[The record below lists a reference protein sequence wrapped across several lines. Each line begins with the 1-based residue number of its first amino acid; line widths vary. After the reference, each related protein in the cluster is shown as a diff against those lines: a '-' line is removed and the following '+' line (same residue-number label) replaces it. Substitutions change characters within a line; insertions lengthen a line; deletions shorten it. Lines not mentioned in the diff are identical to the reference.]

1 MSIVEKLNEEI
12 KNCMKTKQEERLS
25 VVRMLK
31 SKILLVNAR
40 GDISDEDAIAIIKK
54 YSKNLKETISIT
66 KEQGRDD
73 AAKEAESE
81 LLIVQEFLPPEMTE
95 DQLKIIIEKAVSDL
109 GEGLTKADMGKVM
122 KTVMPLCKGADG
134 NVVKNIV
141 SSLLK

>member
-40 GDISDEDAIAIIKK
+40 GDISDEEAVAIIRK
-54 YSKNLKETISIT
+54 YSKNLKETIAIT
-66 KEQGRDD
+66 KEQGRDE

-81 LLIVQEFLPPEMTE
+81 LAIVQEFLPPEMTE
-95 DQLKIIIEKAVSDL
+95 DQLKIIIQKAVSEL

-122 KTVMPLCKGADG
+122 KAVMPLCKGADG
-134 NVVKNIV
+134 NAVKNIV

>member
-40 GDISDEDAIAIIKK
+40 GDVPDDEAVSIIKK
-54 YSKNLKETISIT
+54 YAKNLKETITVT
-66 KEQGRDD
+66 KEQGRDQ

-81 LLIVQEFLPPEMTE
+81 LLIVQEFLPAEMSE
-95 DQLKIIIEKAVSDL
+95 DELKVIIEKAVSEL
-109 GEGLTKADMGKVM
+109 GDGLTKADMGKVM
-122 KTVMPLCKGADG
+122 KTVMSLCKGADG
-134 NVVKNIV
+134 NIVKNIV